1 MLRVV
6 ALLLVSATLAD
17 ARLAAGLIDHD
28 KLRQRSSRG
37 PIVRQGPSSPQRSQV
52 MLQQQMHDM
61 RMSMES
67 QQPRLAG
74 GMATAWRDY
83 GSVNAMSA
91 DPRHAAMMGGPV
103 SGLSKRQQR
112 FAKMEPDEDSKD
124 RAESEIS
131 KAVGELEHMERESM
145 RAKVWR
151 GDHANDDDNND
162 EDDDED
168 EDDNDL
174 DQNSNAALSA
184 FGQRQRQI
192 DMAKGIAGRFRT
204 RPGVHTES
212 EEEESA
218 RHQEM
223 IHSMDRQHDPLQRP
237 RPRGRGRDE
246 DEDVQDDD
254 TNGDE
259 DDEKGAPNGT
269 FLSPFAKGRVVGKY
283 CH

>member
-17 ARLAAGLIDHD
+17 ARLAAGLIDHE

-37 PIVRQGPSSPQRSQV
+37 PIIRQGPSSPQRSQV

-112 FAKMEPDEDSKD
+112 FAKVEPDEDSKD

-145 RAKVWR
+145 RAKAWR
-151 GDHANDDDNND
+151 GDDANDG
-162 EDDDED
+162 DDDDQEP
-168 EDDNDL
+168 DDF
-174 DQNSNAALSA
+174 DQNAALSA

-192 DMAKGIAGRFRT
+192 DMAKGLAGRFRT

-237 RPRGRGRDE
+237 GPRGRDE
-246 DEDVQDDD
+246 DADVQDDD
-254 TNGDE
+254 TPQDE
-259 DDEKGAPNGT
+259 DDEKGAPN
-269 FLSPFAKGRVVGKY
+269 AKGRAVGR
-283 CH
+283 